1 MTERDPQL
9 QSCIRM
15 LNQIAANQ
23 QHFDND
29 EQAAAAVANHLK
41 KFWAR
46 SMKQQII
53 AFAEEDEGQELSA
66 IARRAVVLLRES

>member
-1 MTERDPQL
+1 MTDRDPQL
-9 QSCIRM
+9 KSSIRM

-23 QHFDND
+23 THYADD

-46 SMKQQII
+46 GMKQQII
-53 AFAEEDEGQELSA
+53 AFAEADQGQELSP
-66 IARRAVVLLRES
+66 IALRAADLLKQS